1 MKFSRIILAAT
12 LLFSA
17 SFSFAQTRDFSG
29 TWNFTEQES
38 ISGKLYS
45 NGSPKSFKITQST
58 NQVIIEQVTAGSNG
72 DITSSTTLGF
82 DGKLFETK
90 TGTGR
95 KKVITLVWNGTT
107 GYTTVT
113 SIYNAADPTKLEF
126 KTTDI
131 YAMDDKGL
139 VLQRKAENFMNG
151 EVWESKAYYDKQ

>member
-1 MKFSRIILAAT
+1 MKYAKIIVSVVCFFSCA
-12 LLFSA
+12 FVV
-17 SFSFAQTRDFSG
+17 AQNKDLSG
-29 TWNFTEQES
+29 NWNFTEQES

-45 NGSPKSFKITQST
+45 NGSPKSFKITQSAA
-58 NQVIIEQVTAGSNG
+58 QVIIEQTTAGANG
-72 DITSSTTLGF
+72 DVTVSSTLPF
-82 DGKLFETK
+82 NGKAFETK

-95 KKVITLVWNGTT
+95 KKLITLTWNGTS

-131 YAMDDKGL
+131 YTIDNNQL

-151 EVWESKAYYDKQ
+151 EVWESKAYYEK